1 MSEKVISGGC
11 LVPGAFEVE
20 VPSIAEFDQRIDE
33 IKNEIRCIQG
43 EIGRIGEITGLWR
56 AIDQLTQ
63 SPNQPA
69 VSQYDREIRKIYN
82 DIRELERNV
91 WREENGSTPL
101 WNFVGGLRG
110 RLDALNDRLPDTLR
124 NTVREAV
131 QAELKPLLGPAATNI
146 EAILDD
152 NRKLRGELD
161 SLRIEIKELKSAM
174 KLCGRP

>member
-1 MSEKVISGGC
+1 MSEKVISGGF

-20 VPSIAEFDQRIDE
+20 VPTIAEFDQRIDE
-33 IKNEIRCIQG
+33 IKNEIRCIQRD
-43 EIGRIGEITGLWR
+43 IGRIGEITGLWR

-69 VSQYDREIRKIYN
+69 ISQYDREIRKIYD

-91 WREENGSTPL
+91 WRLSN
-101 WNFVGGLRG
+101 
-110 RLDALNDRLPDTLR
+110 RLPDFLR

-131 QAELKPLLGPAATNI
+131 QAELKPLLGLAATNI
-146 EAILDD
+146 GSILED
-152 NRKLRGELD
+152 NHKLRGELD
-161 SLRIEIKELKSAM
+161 SLRAEITELKSAM